1 MYSKFQPP
9 VERVQCWMSINARP
23 LSSRRLDLVIY
34 GQGQK
39 ISPQKEKSRLLRRL
53 SWLGWRQQVTLQE
66 GIHCYPQKVFLF
78 VCKKRILCRKGDIH
92 APSLHCHQ
100 VAQHQLGWVGAQKCA
115 IGLVSMSTGSFVCS
129 KIIPSL
135 QNSFNRHFFGN
146 HWSVGDEKACLKA
159 GDPTDVEAERISA
172 AALTKKPELVLLF
185 LRTFTTGSM
194 HKDISNRLHFL
205 FNPFRC

>member
-66 GIHCYPQKVFLF
+66 GIHCYPQEEDL
-78 VCKKRILCRKGDIH
+78 
-92 APSLHCHQ
+92 APERRYPCTFTSLSPSGKTSTWMSWCTKMCHWSC
-100 VAQHQLGWVGAQKCA
+100 QHEHWIFCV
-115 IGLVSMSTGSFVCS
+115 
-129 KIIPSL
+129 L
-135 QNSFNRHFFGN
+135 QNHPFVAKLFQSPFFGRPFAFET
-146 HWSVGDEKACLKA
+146 EKGPSSSKSS
-159 GDPTDVEAERISA
+159 G
-172 AALTKKPELVLLF
+172 
-185 LRTFTTGSM
+185 
-194 HKDISNRLHFL
+194 
-205 FNPFRC
+205 